1 MRTASEQFVQ
11 DYLLVMENDEDGYRD
26 LIMTS
31 HDSADINEFAN
42 ALRQEW
48 DDYVNQ
54 VSQLAERE
62 WGSNAPAT
70 LLIRQMMGGWGDS
83 EWFAIAKTVWRGDE

>member
-11 DYLLVMENDEDGYRD
+11 DYLMVMENDQDAYNDLRD
-26 LIMTS
+26 TANQ
-31 HDSADINEFAN
+31 SAHIGEFTTT
-42 ALRQEW
+42 LREEW

-62 WGSNAPAT
+62 WGSDAPAT
-70 LLIRQMMGGWGDS
+70 LLIRQIMGGWGDS
-83 EWFAIAKTVWRGDE
+83 EWFTIAKTVWKEEE